1 MELSIVIPVYNVAS
15 YIRRCL
21 HSIYSQNVS
30 EEKFEVII
38 VDDETPDNSIEIAL
52 CYLSGKANY
61 RIIHQKNRG
70 LGGARNTGLRYAI
83 GRYIWF
89 VDSDDEIVAGTLENI
104 LNLVSESRAEI
115 VNYKYIKN
123 NSHLFNNIP
132 SCTALESSGIELILK
147 GKMLTTVWNNIYK
160 KEYLIENSLFFKE
173 KFKHEDSEFNMR
185 ACSKAKKIAVIDLP
199 IYNYYTT
206 NSGSIMNNIGLQNQI
221 DLMGYLS
228 TADSLMKTEIITIPG
243 AYDAI
248 SRYIGLSLAM
258 LFSQSEYLT
267 TKDYTS
273 FIRKLKKNRS
283 RYLEY
288 IHRLPWKSQLVLLM
302 QLYFPLS
309 ISYIQNII
317 RKRAHK

>member
-52 CYLSGKANY
+52 CYLSGKTNY

-70 LGGARNTGLRYAI
+70 LGGARNTGLRHAI

-115 VNYKYIKN
+115 LNYKYIKN
-123 NSHLFNNIP
+123 NSPLFNNIP
-132 SCTALESSGIELILK
+132 SCAALESSGIELILK

-283 RYLEY
+283 KYLEY